1 MKIYLANDLGFN
13 TVGAYWLRVYFN
25 RKLEEMFLRLRIE
38 EYEIFE
44 PFDDNKGDTWE
55 RIADNNETT
64 LFESDV
70 FVGISE
76 GQSFDSGVAAEIG
89 MSYVQNPH
97 RPIFVMRSDGRAI
110 NDHPET
116 SLNLQVQ
123 NCVCKTGGSV
133 VDRTDDL
140 IDKIERYIREKKE
153 SEQE

>member
-1 MKIYLANDLGFN
+1 
-13 TVGAYWLRVYFN
+13 
-25 RKLEEMFLRLRIE
+25 
-38 EYEIFE
+38 
-44 PFDDNKGDTWE
+44 
-55 RIADNNETT
+55 
-64 LFESDV
+64 
-70 FVGISE
+70 
-76 GQSFDSGVAAEIG
+76 
-89 MSYVQNPH
+89 
-97 RPIFVMRSDGRAI
+97 MRSDGRAI